1 MEYVLVI
8 MLLAFVVMIG
18 GLISQFVKAGKSK
31 KRLADLKDEGLITG
45 VEKEGLYREGEK
57 QWLRQGSLFQTRIA
71 KLSEVFQVINWELLK
86 GQNISWE
93 DHKGYIVF
101 KVGRVND
108 KGTLVSIL
116 QTQVSTNVPGAFEYL
131 YKNMS
136 WTEAN
141 IVFRD
146 DLIGGDLIL
155 TEITR
160 AFLQLDP
167 QTTITRVLGD
177 EYKTTKTFGI

>member
-1 MEYVLVI
+1 
-8 MLLAFVVMIG
+8 MLLSFVVIIG
-18 GLISQFVKAGKSK
+18 GLISQYAKAGKNK
-31 KRLADLKDEGLITG
+31 KRFADLKAEGLITG
-45 VEKEGLYREGEK
+45 VEKGGLYREGEK
-57 QWLRQGSLFQTRIA
+57 QWLRQGSLFQTRTA
-71 KLSEVFQVINWELLK
+71 KLSEVSQVINWELLK

-93 DHKGYIVF
+93 DNKGYIVF
-101 KVGRVND
+101 RVGRVND

-116 QTQVSTNVPGAFEYL
+116 QTQVSTNASGTFEYL
-131 YKNMS
+131 YKNVS

-146 DLIGGDLIL
+146 DLIGGDLVL

-177 EYKTTKTFGI
+177 EYKTTKTFGIL